1 MEIKEMMASIEIDRN
16 LMDSLAVRVKGSYS
30 MGFGWIKE
38 PFKIDLNEYVA
49 DQKHDGFRS
58 LS

>member
-1 MEIKEMMASIEIDRN
+1 MMASIEIDRN